1 MHTLPNLPAAVA
13 REVFATLCGS
23 LPPPVIDTPETRA
36 DRDDTAM
43 AAVAA
48 LHPTDAFEA
57 KLAADIVAAD
67 ASVMD
72 CHRLA
77 AQHGSDLAATLR
89 CRAQATATMRQ
100 MRSLLRDY
108 QRMQAEREKAEAAMH
123 PAAMERAGWWFRDA
137 SVPLPA
143 EEPESVLGEGGGT
156 AQGEAARPDAP
167 QQGAARPA
175 AAPPDPVRA
184 QPAFCDLSEAE
195 QYAVIYPERAARI
208 RAHGGLPVRLDFGP
222 PEPEIV
228 DALVNGTSPILRALD
243 HRLQEAAAA

>member
-23 LPPPVIDTPETRA
+23 LPPPVIDTQEACA

-137 SVPLPA
+137 SVPAPA
-143 EEPESVLGEGGGT
+143 PEPH
-156 AQGEAARPDAP
+156 AAEPHADNE
-167 QQGAARPA
+167 
-175 AAPPDPVRA
+175 
-184 QPAFCDLSEAE
+184 LTEAE
-195 QYAVIYPERAARI
+195 RYAVIYPDRAARI
-208 RAHGGLPVRLDFGP
+208 RANHGLPARLDFGP

-228 DALVNGTSPILRALD
+228 EALVTGTSRILRELD
-243 HRLQEAAAA
+243 QRQEMVS